1 MNIRYKVRGI
11 AVQFNGENYE
21 ELYNLLKLQ
30 DRSHYENLEAYKA
43 EALSRNNRPT
53 IKYAGQEWLVIETG
67 YYFVSIDGVDI
78 VVNEQDFN
86 ENFETYEQ
94 S

>member
-1 MNIRYKVRGI
+1 MNIRYKVKGI

-21 ELYNLLKLQ
+21 ELYNLLKPQ
-30 DRSHYENLEAYKA
+30 HRSHYENLEAYKA
-43 EALSRNNRPT
+43 EALSRNNMPSIR
-53 IKYAGQEWLVIETG
+53 YAGQEWLVMAVG
-67 YYFVSIDGVDI
+67 HYFVSIDGVDI